1 MLLISVILRKGK
13 TGQEREL
20 ATMKITNE
28 GPTSNDGEFFYT
40 ATWRNGRGV
49 RTGASWVRHFQRDDV
64 WALIRKVLNHSVGT
78 PGYCPTCH
86 RQEEPDEPAADR
98 RDPVHLQGKD

>member
-1 MLLISVILRKGK
+1 MLLISVTLRKGA

-28 GPTSNDGEFFYT
+28 GPTPEGKGEYFYT

-49 RTGASWVRHFQRDDV
+49 RKGVDWVRHFQRDDV
-64 WALIRKVLNHSVGT
+64 WTLIRKVLNHSMPT

-86 RQEEPDEPAADR
+86 RRNDE
-98 RDPVHLQGKD
+98 RDG